1 VSEALAK
8 DGVRKHHFT
17 VLLALDE
24 HGSSSQAALG
34 RRLGIDRSDLHAVLN
49 DLERDGLVG
58 RVRDEQDRRRNAVEL
73 TRAGARAL
81 KRLDARVQAAQ
92 ESLLEPLS
100 TAERRQL
107 CRSLT
112 RLAEHHAAGR

>member
-1 VSEALAK
+1 
-8 DGVRKHHFT
+8 
-17 VLLALDE
+17 
-24 HGSSSQAALG
+24 
-34 RRLGIDRSDLHAVLN
+34 
-49 DLERDGLVG
+49 
-58 RVRDEQDRRRNAVEL
+58 VEL

-81 KRLDARVQAAQ
+81 KRLDARVRAAQ